1 MKKTKAVA
9 TCGIICAL
17 SCVAMYIGSATQVFD
32 LSACIFAALLIIP
45 IYIEY
50 GTGYAMLI
58 FAVTSV
64 TSLLIL
70 PYKFPAALYLCF
82 AGYYP
87 VLKAFFER
95 RGLVLSWILKL
106 LTFNAT
112 LTALI
117 VATRYIAVLEYESI
131 TLDIVVYALANVVFV
146 ITDLLAT
153 RLITLYMIKYR
164 PALKRR
170 GLI

>member
-9 TCGIICAL
+9 ICGIICAL

-32 LSACIFAALLIIP
+32 ISACVFAALLIIP
-45 IYIEY
+45 VYIEY
-50 GTGYAMLI
+50 GTWYAMLI

-64 TSLLIL
+64 ISLLML

-95 RGLVLSWILKL
+95 RGAVLSWILKL
-106 LTFNAT
+106 LSFNAI

-117 VATRYIAVLEYESI
+117 IAARYIAALEYVSLALNI
-131 TLDIVVYALANVVFV
+131 AVFALANAVFI
-146 ITDLLAT
+146 ITDILAT
-153 RLITLYMIKYR
+153 RLITLYITKYR
-164 PALKRR
+164 PTLKRR
-170 GLI
+170 GLL